1 MKKFLLKY
9 SVLLFVLL
17 LGACSSD
24 DRLDTATEDD
34 GYFMQITLDLEG
46 NTGPQT
52 RVENEQTEP
61 GEDILNENRI
71 ETVNIVLFNT
81 TTDEKVA
88 WIVPRNAM
96 HIEDLPSSVQK
107 KLLIRVP
114 EGIATSLTGSSYQ
127 MAVVANGPSSDIEK
141 VTKLS
146 ELRKIVVETELN
158 PGDKQ
163 VSFLMTNLKF
173 TGLIEFTEGIAYD
186 LGSVELKRAASK
198 VRIKVNSI
206 TADGY
211 TVDGT
216 PQVAFVHYP
225 NKTALLPES
234 GRELTAGEYS
244 GYMKTDYIDL
254 FHLDTELNPFWTTT
268 LPFYSY
274 ENNWKTDDGKETY
287 LIVKVNF
294 KAENSDIESVP
305 YYYRISLNNLK
316 GSTDKEKLL
325 RNHLYNIN
333 VNIEKLGKEDS
344 QLPLDLEAYVSVE
357 PWEEI
362 DDIQVQLEKASF
374 LVVKENDII
383 MANVAE
389 YKIEY
394 LSSSKV
400 RSNKIKATFKGYD
413 ENGNIV
419 NGVSRD
425 VTVDID
431 PLSAGKTY
439 LTIKSPI
446 PINYVPLNIEIFLEN
461 DEGLKEVVK
470 ATQYPPRY
478 ITAKKSNG
486 VYYTDGNGN
495 GPSSIHKNF
504 NLFTITTLVPR
515 EGEIIGDPQ
524 ELDGFSG
531 RDKQKNKLIS
541 PQFIIASQYGVTSKI
556 AYETAYQR
564 CHEYYE
570 DNYGPGRAKKGYWR
584 LPSRAEIE
592 YIQSLQSDGN
602 SAVKNLLKGSAYWS
616 AFPDSYFNFDNA
628 VWVNRFM
635 IQFVY
640 REMGSNRNKTSD
652 WFPLLENTQKEI
664 DIVWSEFNSNGSY
677 ILVRKVVR
685 TNSSNRA
692 HTRCVYD
699 VYKYVK

>member
-1 MKKFLLKY
+1 MKKVLLKY

-34 GYFMQITLDLEG
+34 GYLMQITLDLEG

-71 ETVNIVLFNT
+71 ETVNIVLFDT

-114 EGIATSLTGSSYQ
+114 EGIATSLTGNSYQ

-141 VTKLS
+141 VKKLS

-158 PGDKQ
+158 PGVKQ
-163 VSFLMTNLKF
+163 VSFLMTNLKS
-173 TGLIEFTEGIAYD
+173 TEKIEFTEGIAYD

-254 FHLDTELNPFWTTT
+254 FPLDTEPNHFWTTT

-274 ENNWKTDDGKETY
+274 ENNWETDDGKETY

-344 QLPLDLEAYVSVE
+344 QLPLDLKAYVSVE
-357 PWEEI
+357 PWDVI

-400 RSNKIKATFKGYD
+400 ISNEIKATFKGYD
-413 ENGNIV
+413 KNGKIV
-419 NGVSRD
+419 YGESSD

-431 PLSAGKTY
+431 SLSADKTY

-461 DEGLKEVVK
+461 EEGLTEVVK

-478 ITAKKSNG
+478 ITAENPES
-486 VYYTDGNGN
+486 T
-495 GPSSIHKNF
+495 IHYVGSEPLNPAQE
-504 NLFTITTLVPR
+504 NYNMFTITTLVAD
-515 EGEIIGDPQ
+515 GEDIMGDPMNGGKKTGTD
-524 ELDGFSG
+524 E
-531 RDKQKNKLIS
+531 KTNKIIS
-541 PQFIIASQYGVTSKI
+541 PKFIIASQLGVTRLTYLDRDKHYSWGQKNAESGETRCSK
-556 AYETAYQR
+556 
-564 CHEYYE
+564 YYE
-570 DNYGPGRAKKGYWR
+570 REYGPNRNYGGQWR
-584 LPSRAEIE
+584 LPTQAEIE
-592 YIQSLQSDGN
+592 YIQRLQRDTN
-602 SAVKNLLKGSAYWS
+602 SAVKSLLEGPAYWS
-616 AFPDSYFNFDNA
+616 ARHYFYYNFTG
-628 VWVNRFM
+628 
-635 IQFVY
+635 
-640 REMGSNRNKTSD
+640 EGK
-652 WFPLLENTQKEI
+652 
-664 DIVWSEFNSNGSY
+664 WS
-677 ILVRKVVR
+677 
-685 TNSSNRA
+685 TNSKNNEA
-692 HTRCVYD
+692 HVRCVYD

>member
-34 GYFMQITLDLEG
+34 GYLMQITLDLEG

-71 ETVNIVLFNT
+71 ETVNIVLFDT

-114 EGIATSLTGSSYQ
+114 EGIATSLTGNSYQ

-158 PGDKQ
+158 SGVKQ
-163 VSFLMTNLKF
+163 VSFLMTNLKS
-173 TGLIEFTEGIAYD
+173 TEKIEFTEGIAYD

-234 GRELTAGEYS
+234 GSELTAGEYS

-254 FHLDTELNPFWTTT
+254 FHLDTEPNPFWTTT

-274 ENNWKTDDGKETY
+274 ENNWETDDGKETY

-383 MANVAE
+383 MANVDK

-400 RSNKIKATFKGYD
+400 TTTKIKATFKGYD
-413 ENGNIV
+413 TSGNIV
-419 NGVSRD
+419 EGVSRD

-439 LTIKSPI
+439 LTINSPI

-478 ITAKKSNG
+478 ITAYNPERYDND
-486 VYYTDGNGN
+486 YYKGTEGENN
-495 GPSSIHKNF
+495 QKTNHNM
-504 NLFTITTLVPR
+504 FTITTLVAD
-515 EGEIIGDPQ
+515 GEDIIGDPMNGGMKTGTD
-524 ELDGFSG
+524 E
-531 RDKQKNKLIS
+531 KTNKIIS
-541 PQFIIASQYGVTSKI
+541 PKFIIASQLGVTQPRYLDKDVISGESGETRCSK
-556 AYETAYQR
+556 
-564 CHEYYE
+564 YYE
-570 DNYGPGRAKKGYWR
+570 REYGPRRTHEGQWR
-584 LPSRAEIE
+584 LPTQAEIE
-592 YIQSLQSDGN
+592 YIQRLQRDNN
-602 SAVKNLLKGSAYWS
+602 SAVKSLLEGSKYWS
-616 AFPDSYFNFDNA
+616 ARHYFYYNFTGTGG
-628 VWVNRFM
+628 WT
-635 IQFVY
+635 
-640 REMGSNRNKTSD
+640 EGSNKST
-652 WFPLLENTQKEI
+652 
-664 DIVWSEFNSNGSY
+664 
-677 ILVRKVVR
+677 
-685 TNSSNRA
+685 A
-692 HTRCVYD
+692 HIRCVYD
-699 VYKYVK
+699 VYK